1 MTDDLSPLQQELRQ
15 TRPFKTPGHE
25 ALVGLIRT
33 AAVIQRRLDQAI
45 APAGISAQQYN
56 VLRILRGAGN
66 DGLPTLAIRDRLIDL
81 SPGITR
87 LVDRLEHK
95 GLLTRARCTP
105 DRRQVLC
112 RITEAGLALLASLD
126 SVVDQAELASVAALD
141 SSEQQQLT
149 RLLDRIRAAG

>member
-1 MTDDLSPLQQELRQ
+1 MTDEPSPLQRELRQ

-45 APAGISAQQYN
+45 APAGVSAQQYN
-56 VLRILRGAGN
+56 VLRILRGAG
-66 DGLPTLAIRDRLIDL
+66 DEGLPTLAIRDRLIDL

-112 RITEAGLALLASLD
+112 RITDEGRALLASLD
-126 SVVDQAELASVAALD
+126 AVVDQAELASIEMLETT
-141 SSEQQQLT
+141 EQQQLT